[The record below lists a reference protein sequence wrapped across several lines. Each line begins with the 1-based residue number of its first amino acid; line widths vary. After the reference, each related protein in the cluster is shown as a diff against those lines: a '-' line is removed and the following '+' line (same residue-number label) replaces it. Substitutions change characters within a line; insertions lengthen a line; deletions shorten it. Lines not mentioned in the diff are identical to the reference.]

1 MSSENTSMEDS
12 TAEPDMNHVVKSL
25 NTVISN
31 TTNKNTQRTINM
43 FQSSDPPTHN
53 LFNFFYIMTV
63 SIIGFLYLYF
73 LSMVTMKYILIP
85 LHETNLQHLVRFIRL
100 CLFLTCLCMAGYLGF
115 ILYKVYLYMKTF
127 ISNQNV
133 LKNMTESM
141 NVQTNPNVFQIS
153 SPGTSPS
160 VRQDIENFISSYK
173 VENSSIED
181 YNSTYSYL
189 YITKSFEKL
198 LLATRLQN
206 KSSGLPIKME
216 NLFLIYPNIPLAIVK
231 DDNLLSLKGV
241 PLLENDT
248 TVNDS

>member
-1 MSSENTSMEDS
+1 
-12 TAEPDMNHVVKSL
+12 
-25 NTVISN
+25 
-31 TTNKNTQRTINM
+31 
-43 FQSSDPPTHN
+43 
-53 LFNFFYIMTV
+53 
-63 SIIGFLYLYF
+63 
-73 LSMVTMKYILIP
+73 MVTFRNILIP
-85 LHETNLQHLVRFIRL
+85 LPQTTLKPIVVFLRFCFFL
-100 CLFLTCLCMAGYLGF
+100 FCLSVGCYLGF

-173 VENSSIED
+173 VENSSLED

-241 PLLENDT
+241 PLLENDS